1 MSGLF
6 SIVVFIALNVI
17 PADVNVFEIADPAG
31 GTVNGKP
38 VEKVMRFTKQE
49 TGGWQ
54 AVDLP
59 RDELGTF
66 SLDGNKL
73 TVAPPEDERKRG
85 NTKSMVASMDSMLNI
100 PNEVDWTSITKLEL
114 KRDGHA
120 SLSRKPNQ
128 VSVEITIGSGERS
141 SKRTLIVR
149 WKEKEQE

>member
-1 MSGLF
+1 MR
-6 SIVVFIALNVI
+6 LNNDCRRRKAYSKLGC
-17 PADVNVFEIADPAG
+17 PTRRWTQPLA
-31 GTVNGKP
+31 
-38 VEKVMRFTKQE
+38 
-49 TGGWQ
+49 

-141 SKRTLIVR
+141 SKRTFIVR